1 MLIVKVGFHV
11 EAKARKKGLR
21 KFVNIKPKQ
30 LKTFTHICKICLS
43 EINAKEHA
51 TNMSWMSALC
61 KQANTANA
69 ESHLAGHSNNERVK
83 KYFKKKEQRKGST
96 GALSS
101 GNVESGD
108 GGALVKSLIC
118 MKKITINELMTKWM
132 VYNHVPHNVTLN
144 PEFRELMQFLDPKFV
159 PFERRTFIAEMEKMF
174 KSMIKGI
181 VKLLNHNGIPGLV
194 AVSITHDIWNTLL
207 MDGALGSSVRV
218 VTSEMEVYTIAALLT
233 KHNVDHTAETVA
245 GILDKMYT
253 TRYDLNVKDDVDY
266 IGSDTC
272 RAAQNVSRELNTE
285 QVRIIYNDIICVHAI
300 TCPHY

>member
-1 MLIVKVGFHV
+1 
-11 EAKARKKGLR
+11 
-21 KFVNIKPKQ
+21 
-30 LKTFTHICKICLS
+30 
-43 EINAKEHA
+43 
-51 TNMSWMSALC
+51 
-61 KQANTANA
+61 
-69 ESHLAGHSNNERVK
+69 
-83 KYFKKKEQRKGST
+83 
-96 GALSS
+96 
-101 GNVESGD
+101 
-108 GGALVKSLIC
+108 

-159 PFERRTFIAEMEKMF
+159 PFGRRTFIAEMEKMF

-245 GILDKMYT
+245 GILDKMYM
-253 TRYDLNVKDDVDY
+253 TRYDLNVKDDVNY

-272 RAAQNVSRELNTE
+272 RAAQNVSRELNAE

-300 TCPHY
+300 TCAHY